1 MYNGTTFQGGFEST
15 LEGMMDALKEIQSK
29 GDLMMEAIKDQKE
42 VLINLRSEVD
52 LAEMRLD
59 DAVSVTK
66 DMEIRRKKAENEG
79 LMAEKDT
86 RMIDSKKNKLE
97 TEIHFLEEAKATTK
111 VDLGSLRREVKRL
124 RQETEENEDEM
135 FR

>member
-1 MYNGTTFQGGFEST
+1 
-15 LEGMMDALKEIQSK
+15 MDALKEIQSK

-59 DAVSVTK
+59 DAFSVTEE
-66 DMEIRRKKAENEG
+66 MEIRRKKAENKR
-79 LMAEKDT
+79 LMSENET
-86 RMIDSKKNKLE
+86 RMVDSKKDRLGKEIELLE
-97 TEIHFLEEAKATTK
+97 KAKETTEEDLE
-111 VDLGSLRREVKRL
+111 SLRLEVAKL